1 MCNSESIIRWRRTL
15 VIFIIGNL
23 PVRFK
28 LLIKLCDGEKRN
40 YFTITGSRNR
50 QRVTILQK
58 ISYKCETM
66 VVLWACSLASF
77 GFQFFLD
84 FETSFAIF
92 FLCLSIGVEIQK
104 ERYSR
109 GQAGLSLHLHTLYV
123 VVDQRRL
130 QKTEIEITK
139 VSKLFVKSH

>member
-23 PVRFK
+23 TVGFK

-50 QRVTILQK
+50 QRVTILRK
-58 ISYKCETM
+58 LSYKFETM
-66 VVLWACSLASF
+66 VVLWACSLATF

-84 FETSFAIF
+84 FETSFAIYL

-104 ERYSR
+104 NRY
-109 GQAGLSLHLHTLYV
+109 QAGLSLHLHTLYV
-123 VVDQRRL
+123 LVDQRRL